1 MEFFCEAITLREERM
16 SKWKLTVSDMAHI
29 GMMVA
34 IIEVCKVVLMGVPN
48 IELTTFWIIMFSIY
62 FRNKVF
68 WAIPVFVLI
77 EGAMFGFHI
86 WWIMYL
92 YMWPSLAFLTRLLKK
107 VDSVWAYSF
116 LSAMYGLLFGFFCAI
131 PYVVIGT
138 VDGGIKN
145 GLYAGFTWWVA
156 GIPYD
161 LLHGIGNFVF
171 MLILYRPIRN
181 IMNKLPQIS
190 QSS

>member
-1 MEFFCEAITLREERM
+1 MEMNEKEINSFR
-16 SKWKLTVSDMAHI
+16 WKPTVRDIALV

-34 IIEVCKVVLMGVPN
+34 VIEVCKVTLMGLPN

-62 FRNKVF
+62 FGNKVF
-68 WAIPVFVLI
+68 WVIPVFTLL

-86 WWIMYL
+86 WWVMYL
-92 YMWPSLAFLTRLLKK
+92 YMWPSLVLFTRMIRRI
-107 VDSVWAYSF
+107 DSVWAYSI

-138 VDGGIKN
+138 VDGGIRN

-161 LLHGIGNFVF
+161 LLHGVGNFALMF
-171 MLILYRPIRN
+171 ILYKPIRN
-181 IMNKLPQIS
+181 IMNKLPRIRES
-190 QSS
+190 F